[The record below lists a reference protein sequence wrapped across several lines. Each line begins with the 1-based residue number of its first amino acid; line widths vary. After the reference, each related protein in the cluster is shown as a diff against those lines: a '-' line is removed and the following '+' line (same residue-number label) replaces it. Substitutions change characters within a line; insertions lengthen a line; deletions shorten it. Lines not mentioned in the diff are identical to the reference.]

1 MVLLLRHKIY
11 TLEVFDGTLMLLG
24 ICALYAFL
32 VRGDVL
38 LGVTVTSSYTSLWW
52 CLLSFR
58 ALDCFLNSFLGNIS
72 CWWCVVDCTFL
83 SGWIRYKRL
92 LKRHFYLLC
101 YRLSLTEF
109 FLFPFSFFSMSV
121 LVIAFDQVH
130 ATLFVDTGLACWIYP
145 CSKIKFKIL
154 SFSFVPLF

>member
-32 VRGDVL
+32 VKGDVL

-58 ALDCFLNSFLGNIS
+58 ALKCFLIVFLGNIS
-72 CWWCVVDCTFL
+72 RWWCVVDCTFL

-101 YRLSLTEF
+101 YRLSPTEF
-109 FLFPFSFFSMSV
+109 FLFPFFLFLYECPGYCIWSSSCNLVRWYWSCMLDLSM
-121 LVIAFDQVH
+121 F
-130 ATLFVDTGLACWIYP
+130 
-145 CSKIKFKIL
+145 
-154 SFSFVPLF
+154 